1 MDSNFRAFD
10 RDTLNTAHVHGIR
23 VYKGAGKLVNCN
35 DGSPR
40 VMGFFSETEKLLKI
54 ACGAEKELWT
64 GVYVHESCHMDQWIE
79 NSLYWRLVSDSDFIL
94 YSDILQGGVYPQAEI
109 DEAMSR
115 IVMMEAECEHRALEK
130 IKKYGLHDIDPDKY
144 AQLANSYLYF
154 HSAIA
159 KHKKWYKPHRTPY
172 TLNIIWHTMPK
183 VIMEPEYYRI
193 GNPDIDPD
201 IFLPCLQ

>member
-1 MDSNFRAFD
+1 MDKGYREFD
-10 RDTLNTAHVHGIR
+10 RDTLKLAGEHGIR

-40 VMGFFSETEKLLKI
+40 VMGFFCDVEKLLKI
-54 ACGAEKELWT
+54 ACGGDRELWT
-64 GVYVHESCHMDQWIE
+64 GVYVHESCHMDQYLE
-79 NSLYWRLVSDSDFIL
+79 KTSYWCKVTVADYMR
-94 YSDILQGGVYPQAEI
+94 YSGLLQGRVYPQSDI
-109 DEAMSR
+109 DDSMSR

-130 IKKYGLHDIDPDKY
+130 IKKYDLDIDPDKY

-159 KHKKWYKPHRTPY
+159 KYKKWYKPNRTPY
-172 TLNIIWHTMPK
+172 TLGIIWHEMPK
-183 VIMEPEYYRI
+183 VIMEPEFYRI